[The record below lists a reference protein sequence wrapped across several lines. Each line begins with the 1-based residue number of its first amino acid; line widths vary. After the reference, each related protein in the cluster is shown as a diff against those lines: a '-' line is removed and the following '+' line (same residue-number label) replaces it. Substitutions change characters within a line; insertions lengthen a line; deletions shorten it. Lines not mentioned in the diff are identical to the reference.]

1 MGDVHAMTTGDA
13 DQGAEPGDGR
23 EVPAAARTAD
33 GRQTEARGQ
42 RTGVAIGAAIGVAV
56 GVVEGEF
63 DIEPLRACRRR
74 HAHPGRSS
82 TW

>member
-1 MGDVHAMTTGDA
+1 MGDVHAMTTGGA
-13 DQGAEPGDGR
+13 DQRAEPGDGR
-23 EVPAAARTAD
+23 EVHAAARTAD
-33 GRQTEARGQ
+33 GRQAEAVGQ
-42 RTGVAIGAAIGVAV
+42 RTGVAI